1 MNLDDDGDENE
12 ESKRNRDK
20 QDVKAGFKV
29 ISETQEIVQPSG
41 LVSFGEVNTGT
52 QSKMGTM
59 YELRDTATGAGGDG
73 LRETDVTFGGMENS
87 VLSDTKELETFLFLI
102 MGKSGSGKS

>member
-1 MNLDDDGDENE
+1 
-12 ESKRNRDK
+12 
-20 QDVKAGFKV
+20 
-29 ISETQEIVQPSG
+29 
-41 LVSFGEVNTGT
+41 
-52 QSKMGTM
+52 M